1 MEQCARKVRE
11 EWGLGKDCIANVQDM
26 LEANGIK
33 IIYFINGNFAKHF
46 DRIEQENGKMKVYV
60 KGLQGFFEKPLL
72 HFTVDY
78 ANLLAVIEREFF
90 LHIRNSQE
98 EDAQVIFTR

>member
-1 MEQCARKVRE
+1 
-11 EWGLGKDCIANVQDM
+11 
-26 LEANGIK
+26 
-33 IIYFINGNFAKHF
+33 
-46 DRIEQENGKMKVYV
+46 MKVYV